1 MSRDS
6 DDCEVMNELFDS
18 GEEIERN
25 PLVHWKPV
33 AYVDENGKIIRKLTK
48 KEQQDWLIN
57 EIKRQ
62 KGLSR

>member
-18 GEEIERN
+18 GEKIERK
-25 PLVHWKPV
+25 PLIHWKPV
-33 AYVDENGKIIRKLTK
+33 TYVDENGKVIRKLTE

>member
-1 MSRDS
+1 MSKDS

-18 GEEIERN
+18 GEEIERK
-25 PLVHWKPV
+25 PLIHWKPV
-33 AYVDENGKIIRKLTK
+33 AYIDENGKIIRKLTE

-62 KGLSR
+62 KGLSK